1 MEISEQKRIENM
13 WGYLNEANIYSVEEL
28 QKALN
33 KSAKGQQKLYTYINT
48 SIDFNKIKN
57 ILPTLNYY
65 KQLENEIKNST
76 SEELNYKI
84 EKLSIRIKEY
94 EKELEFE
101 RKINFSVDRIKNK
114 EFALYRAEFELEI
127 LKNIKI

>member
-1 MEISEQKRIENM
+1 MAVSEQKRIENM

-33 KSAKGQQKLYTYINT
+33 KSAKGQQRLYTYINT
-48 SIDFNKIKN
+48 SIDFNKLKN

-65 KQLENEIKNST
+65 KNLEIEMKNST
-76 SEELNYKI
+76 SEELNDKI

-114 EFALYRAEFELEI
+114 EFTLCRTKFELET